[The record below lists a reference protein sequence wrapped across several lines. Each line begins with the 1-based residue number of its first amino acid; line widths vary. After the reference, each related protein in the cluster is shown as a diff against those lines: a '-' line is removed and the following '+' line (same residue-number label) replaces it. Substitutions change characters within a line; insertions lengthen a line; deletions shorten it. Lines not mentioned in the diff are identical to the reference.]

1 MKRKGKKKDEWD
13 SAESDNSDEPDFPPG
28 IMKPDITFFGEKLT
42 DNFDQ
47 ALLEDRERV
56 DLLLVIGTSLNVAP
70 VADVVSHLPHSIPQ
84 ILINKTPVRHI
95 NPDIVLLGNADDIVH
110 FLCNELGWDLPQ
122 PPSPSS
128 TPVSSQSHLAP
139 RPTNVKK
146 RPSAEILECQAPTRV
161 GDSHVWLFEGAEGG
175 RWVQQLEESLQIKAE
190 DITQVSNDVVKNSEP
205 QAKKPRVV

>member
-1 MKRKGKKKDEWD
+1 
-13 SAESDNSDEPDFPPG
+13 
-28 IMKPDITFFGEKLT
+28 MKPDITFFGEKLT

-47 ALLEDRERV
+47 ALSEDREKV

-70 VADVVSHLPHSIPQ
+70 VADVVSHLPHSVPQ

-95 NPDIVLLGNADDIVH
+95 NPDVVLLGNADDIVY

-139 RPTNVKK
+139 RPANVKK
-146 RPSAEILECQAPTRV
+146 RPSAEILECQTPTRV

-175 RWVQQLEESLQIKAE
+175 RWVRQLEESLRIKAE
-190 DITQVSNDVVKNSEP
+190 GITTRVSNDFVKNSQH
-205 QAKKPRVV
+205 QAKKLRVE